1 MKTIKFKNKFT
12 KARYSLKKSFCI
24 HLSNWLLESAAKL
37 PKFQGGIVANLQKID
52 EHRKKDVFSV
62 SKPDGVDLEFLHLWI
77 LETFLIG
84 ELDELRH
91 GLQNLFGD
99 FSKTRYIIPPKAERE
114 DIDEVFK
121 RIGKSLLGLSLH
133 RIGFIDVLGNKE
145 KVKGKRNWIENF
157 NVSVHH
163 FSPSFVAVS
172 FGVEPTTAF
181 KKIIHDVLSEDVPGR
196 VEFKLPKSLKQLKL
210 WFTFPSYSQL
220 FSTHV
225 KRELIENLMLEFK
238 FEAIEIIKQY
248 LKGIFI
254 RSGFQIPSIELYL
267 EQSSISQK
275 AEPNQSEAEKKSQL
289 FWDSI
294 GMNKRDLGYFRSE
307 QNDIGIFLP
316 YWHSKDLIDKPFK
329 ILVDKAKVV
338 ENQKGTNDI
347 YHKIIHEKEYYI
359 EALTPILIIQELLQ
373 CILRENVSMIKL
385 LLNRVSIKA
394 AFFKRHT
401 FKKLILLKQKTNG
414 LYLLFKRIKLEFKAD
429 WIKIRAKNSG
439 LPILV
444 NNRNIVKQSNESDFL
459 TSVIEQVK
467 YEIELAQENLEF
479 INTAVNELLQ
489 AETIESNYK
498 VQRGMFWLTIV
509 MILLAVITA
518 LPEKMR
524 EEAFSYLYK
533 LFIK

>member
-12 KARYSLKKSFCI
+12 KARYSLKKSLCI
-24 HLSNWLLESAAKL
+24 YLSNWLLESAAKL
-37 PKFQGGIVANLQKID
+37 PKFRGGIVANLQVIG
-52 EHRKKDVFSV
+52 EHRKKGVFSV
-62 SKPDGVDLEFLHLWI
+62 AKPDGVVLEFLHLWI

-84 ELDELRH
+84 DLDELRH
-91 GLQNLFGD
+91 GLQSLFGD
-99 FSKTRYIIPPKAERE
+99 FSKTRYIIPPKAKRE
-114 DIDEVFK
+114 DIDEAFK
-121 RIGKSLLGLSLH
+121 RIGKSLLSLSLH

-163 FSPSFVAVS
+163 FSPSFVTVS
-172 FGVEPTTAF
+172 FGVEPTATF
-181 KKIIHDVLSEDVPGR
+181 KKIVQDVLLEDVPDR

-210 WFTFPSYSQL
+210 WFTFPECSQL

-225 KRELIENLMLEFK
+225 KRELIENLMLELK

-254 RSGFQIPSIELYL
+254 KSNFQIPSIELYL

-294 GMNKRDLGYFRSE
+294 GMSKRDLGYFRNE
-307 QNDIGIFLP
+307 QDGLGIFLP
-316 YWHSKDLIDKPFK
+316 YWHSEDLIDKPFK

-338 ENQKGTNDI
+338 ENQKSSNEM
-347 YHKIIHEKEYYI
+347 HRRIIHETGFYI

-373 CILRENVSMIKL
+373 HILKENVSISKL
-385 LLNRVSIKA
+385 LLNRVSFKA
-394 AFFKRHT
+394 SFFKRHT
-401 FKKLILLKQKTNG
+401 FKKLILLKQKIND

-429 WIKIRAKNSG
+429 WIKIKTKNSG
-439 LPILV
+439 LPILL
-444 NNRNIVKQSNESDFL
+444 NNSSIAKQSNESDFL
-459 TSVIEQVK
+459 TRVINQVK
-467 YEIELAQENLEF
+467 YEIEIAQENFEF

-489 AETIESNYK
+489 ADIIESNYK
-498 VQRGMFWLTIV
+498 VQRGMFYLTIV
-509 MILLAVITA
+509 MFFLAVITA

-524 EEAFSYLYK
+524 EGAFNYLYN
-533 LFIK
+533 LLIK